1 VATSKLS
8 IAVCAAL
15 PLALAGCSTPHAAS
29 PPSTAQTTVGTDW
42 VPAAKP
48 KPVTPPIPTFAEGV
62 KRGDAAWTAG
72 ELDAALYMYVLALQL
87 SPNDALTFAKIGAI
101 HESQGNYIVARQAFE
116 KAHAADP
123 KDARIAERLGL
134 LYLRESKIDQAA
146 SLFEGALAREPGRWR
161 SLDGMAEV
169 ARARGNLNDALRY
182 DDQALE
188 AVGADRPTVLEHR
201 GHTKLQLG
209 DLGGA
214 ESDLRESIDKTS
226 RPDACR
232 YLAEVLVRQHNN
244 ASAYEVLL
252 RVMDMPSAYNRMGLI
267 LMSIPDYAAAAD
279 YFAKA
284 VSASPG
290 WNDAAQINLSV
301 ARERMTQAG
310 THAVAANAPN

>member
-1 VATSKLS
+1 
-8 IAVCAAL
+8 
-15 PLALAGCSTPHAAS
+15 
-29 PPSTAQTTVGTDW
+29 

-101 HESQGNYIVARQAFE
+101 HESQGNYTVARQAFE

-134 LYLRESKIDQAA
+134 LYLRESKIDQSA

-182 DDQALE
+182 
-188 AVGADRPTVLEHR
+188 
-201 GHTKLQLG
+201 
-209 DLGGA
+209 
-214 ESDLRESIDKTS
+214 DKTS